1 MVSCSGSLTRTDA
14 SAVGPTAAA
23 TAAAAAAAAE
33 KSERNHL
40 YDLAFVP
47 MPAGVA
53 GVNREA
59 NPHMHPEVG
68 RVIGRV
74 RA

>member
-1 MVSCSGSLTRTDA
+1 MVSCAGSLTRTDA
-14 SAVGPTAAA
+14 TA
-23 TAAAAAAAAE
+23 AAAAAAAAE

-53 GVNREA
+53 GVNHEA

-68 RVIGRV
+68 RVIRV